1 MATLS
6 SEMVMIIS
14 ICNWEIGLM
23 IQMIQIALLL
33 AKLCSVA
40 NLQSTWEPEA
50 GLVGAHW
57 HLTAYAKKSRK
68 VEVSVCDVLM
78 NDPAGVHWRS
88 DPARTTLCN
97 GGLILIERR
106 WCAHM

>member
-1 MATLS
+1 
-6 SEMVMIIS
+6 
-14 ICNWEIGLM
+14 M

-88 DPARTTLCN
+88 DRARTTLCN